1 MTGFQQESVGHDKD
15 LKSSIQAPQKGKCH
29 HWGTLFFLKKLF
41 LAESRRKPANVR
53 MESEDDDGDKRA
65 TLDTRVTKS
74 KGKSVV
80 LDNHN
85 GSDGSDGSE
94 EDLEDDIDSQN
105 ESSEEDEELGKL
117 DALSLKAKI
126 NSEVRSISLLFD

>member
-1 MTGFQQESVGHDKD
+1 
-15 LKSSIQAPQKGKCH
+15 
-29 HWGTLFFLKKLF
+29 
-41 LAESRRKPANVR
+41 

-80 LDNHN
+80 LDNN
-85 GSDGSDGSE
+85 NGSDGSE